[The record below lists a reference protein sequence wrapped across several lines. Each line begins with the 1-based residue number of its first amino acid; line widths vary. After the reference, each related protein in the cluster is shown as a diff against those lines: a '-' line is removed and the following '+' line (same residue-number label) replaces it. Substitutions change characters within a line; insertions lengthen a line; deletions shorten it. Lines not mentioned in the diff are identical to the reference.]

1 MEEKYELLVEYIDG
15 KENAIIRKFELSKS
29 NVEKCYFEDG
39 IRIFILNDNQSF
51 AVSIE
56 NLISFEYK
64 KIEYTKDD
72 GELQKELK
80 EIAKRSIEDKSS
92 KLIEYINIKEGYR
105 VKAKKM
111 TLEKFN
117 KKHSNTTDAYIYN
130 SPDTVGY
137 EITDEEKKSQT
148 WIREDKFLEEFK
160 NPLCIDYHDL
170 SYYV

>member
-64 KIEYTKDD
+64 KIE
-72 GELQKELK
+72 
-80 EIAKRSIEDKSS
+80 S
-92 KLIEYINIKEGYR
+92 
-105 VKAKKM
+105 
-111 TLEKFN
+111 
-117 KKHSNTTDAYIYN
+117 
-130 SPDTVGY
+130 
-137 EITDEEKKSQT
+137 
-148 WIREDKFLEEFK
+148 
-160 NPLCIDYHDL
+160 
-170 SYYV
+170 